1 MWSLIGA
8 TIRDL
13 LEYLKRNWAT
23 VGPELKDNIYFFAGD
38 ADTYFLNNSTMEL
51 EAWLKT
57 ATSPRSEA
65 QFMYGNLKPHCWQ
78 GPVTPAQRVIE
89 IAQHIQRHKPA
100 GADTPW
106 WDYR

>member
-1 MWSLIGA
+1 
-8 TIRDL
+8 
-13 LEYLKRNWAT
+13 
-23 VGPELKDNIYFFAGD
+23 
-38 ADTYFLNNSTMEL
+38 MEL
-51 EAWLKT
+51 DAWLKT
-57 ATSPRSEA
+57 TTAPHSQA

-89 IAQHIQRHKPA
+89 IAQHIQRHKPE